1 MPPKAVG
8 ACSAPYSGVW
18 QENGRPVGIGSTGA
32 PESPAIAT
40 DSTDADATF
49 LRLAGPKCPP
59 RPPEMQQPPPPKWRG
74 LSEDVGSGG
83 RIRTYDLW
91 VMSPVSYQLLHPAM

>member
-1 MPPKAVG
+1 MSPKAVG

-40 DSTDADATF
+40 DSTDADATL
-49 LRLAGPKCPP
+49 LRLAGPKC
-59 RPPEMQQPPPPKWRG
+59 G
-74 LSEDVGSGG
+74 LRDKKCVQDS
-83 RIRTYDLW
+83 
-91 VMSPVSYQLLHPAM
+91 